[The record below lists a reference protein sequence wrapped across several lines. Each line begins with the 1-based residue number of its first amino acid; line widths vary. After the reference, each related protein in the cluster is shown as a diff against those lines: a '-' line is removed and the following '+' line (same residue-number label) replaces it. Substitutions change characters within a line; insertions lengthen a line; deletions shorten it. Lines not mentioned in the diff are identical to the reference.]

1 MLYIKHAKQSADLSP
16 FYFLIKTKEALRDM
30 SPSTTNEKMR
40 KKKKKRTTDGH
51 LGVRLTQQT
60 HSEKEKKKNR

>member
-1 MLYIKHAKQSADLSP
+1 MLYIKIAKQSADLSP

-40 KKKKKRTTDGH
+40 KKKKRTTDGH

>member
-1 MLYIKHAKQSADLSP
+1 MLYIKIAKQNADLGA

-30 SPSTTNEKMR
+30 SPSTTN
-40 KKKKKRTTDGH
+40 KKWEKRTTDGH